1 MRYMDNKKKAVDYRF
16 KLLYAI
22 GIITVVSGHCNGGGG
37 LSLWNDWFPYRGMVI
52 SLFAFCSGYF
62 YKNQA
67 EQETKKYIQR
77 KIETLIIPLYSY
89 TIFYGILVVILRNMG
104 FMTVKT
110 VFTIMSIWTRAFED
124 FDWFRYKT
132 DIWYNYVPK
141 GIAHTMI
148 IYVMAGLIIPILMQ
162 KTMDILKERKYI

>member
-1 MRYMDNKKKAVDYRF
+1 MFV
-16 KLLYAI
+16 
-22 GIITVVSGHCNGGGG
+22 
-37 LSLWNDWFPYRGMVI
+37 
-52 SLFAFCSGYF
+52 FCSGYF
-62 YKNQA
+62 FKNQA

-77 KIETLIIPLYSY
+77 KIETLIIPLYSH

-104 FMTVKT
+104 FMAVKT
-110 VFTIMSIWTRAFED
+110 VFAIMSIWTRAFED

-132 DIWYNYVPK
+132 DIWYYYVPK